1 MVTSTL
7 TRLESLFFS
16 PDPRVALTSR
26 AVLLLAGAAVAALL
40 VVIAGPLYGVAA
52 LLVVFGGLL
61 MLRDLRW
68 GLVALFAVI
77 GLLPFAALPFKIGFT
92 PTFLDLALMAI
103 FFVWVMRMATRRQ
116 RDLIGSPIG
125 ALVLG
130 FLLLAVFAFA
140 NGLRYSRPS
149 TTTIRN
155 FAELALAVTLFFL
168 LVNNLRTA
176 ADIDLVARLIIVT
189 GAVAAGI
196 AVIFYVIPQA
206 WTVRVLDGLARFN
219 YPGGYG
225 ALRFIEDSADN
236 PMRAIGTMV
245 DPNVLG
251 GFLAMVA
258 LITAPQLVSARPL
271 FRRHWVALFLGL
283 DVLAL
288 YLTYSRSSLLGLL
301 VGIVVIGL
309 LRYRRWLLYGALGVV
324 LLLFLPPAQTYV
336 AHLVEGLMLQDQA
349 TLMRLGEYKDALAL
363 ISRYPWFGVGFGGS
377 PDADLYVGVSS
388 LYLLMA
394 EIMGVI
400 GVAAFF
406 GVMIGFFIS
415 LWRAWRLQP
424 GPRLEAVLLGVG
436 AAVAGVLVSGILDH
450 YLFNLVYPHMSVM
463 LWTYIGLGV
472 AAALLANQQAADSKW
487 QIANKIARLH
497 SPVQCRV
504 IQFSEIVTLSEF
516 NEETLRRQINSEGS
530 RSGARCFAGVL
541 LQRG

>member
-1 MVTSTL
+1 MAVAG
-7 TRLESLFFS
+7 
-16 PDPRVALTSR
+16 PIYGVVAL
-26 AVLLLAGAAVAALL
+26 VAL
-40 VVIAGPLYGVAA
+40 I
-52 LLVVFGGLL
+52 GGLL

-68 GLVALFAVI
+68 GLVALFLVI
-77 GLLPFAALPFKIGFT
+77 GLLPFAALPFKVGFT
-92 PTFLDLALMAI
+92 PTFLDLALMAL
-103 FFVWVMRMATRRQ
+103 FFVWIMRIATRRQ
-116 RDLIGSPIG
+116 RELVGSPIG

-130 FLLLAVFAFA
+130 FVLMAVFAFA

-149 TTTIRN
+149 MTTVRN

-168 LVNNLRTA
+168 LVNSLRTEE
-176 ADIDLVARLIIVT
+176 DISLVARLIMVA

-196 AVIFYVIPQA
+196 AVIFYVIPQS

-225 ALRFIEDSADN
+225 ALRFIEDSPDN
-236 PMRAIGTMV
+236 AMRAIGTMV

-251 GFLAMVA
+251 GFLALVA
-258 LITAPQLVSARPL
+258 LLTAPQLVSVHPL
-271 FRRHWVALFLGL
+271 FRRGWVALFLGL

-336 AHLVEGLMLQDQA
+336 AHLVEGLMLQDRA

-363 ISRYPWFGVGFGGS
+363 IGRYPWFGVGFGGS

-400 GVAAFF
+400 GVAAFL
-406 GVMIGFFIS
+406 GVMIGFFVNM
-415 LWRAWRLQP
+415 WRAWEASPRSAAGGSADGCGSGRGRRAGQRHPRPLPVQSRVSPHVRHLLDVYRPGHGCGAAGESSKRQIAHSRLQTANGKLRTAGWQMRHRQSTFSALRNP
-424 GPRLEAVLLGVG
+424 GTAGDGVRNNQY
-436 AAVAGVLVSGILDH
+436 ASRFTHHVSRITHPIASPTRIEVVAIE
-450 YLFNLVYPHMSVM
+450 P
-463 LWTYIGLGV
+463 LWY
-472 AAALLANQQAADSKW
+472 S
-487 QIANKIARLH
+487 
-497 SPVQCRV
+497 
-504 IQFSEIVTLSEF
+504 
-516 NEETLRRQINSEGS
+516 
-530 RSGARCFAGVL
+530 
-541 LQRG
+541 LQHP